1 MARQYEKKGRKMNDN
16 DDEYLEE
23 KTKEVRSLEN
33 NNLIAIGKI
42 LVEVKEKLSN
52 HKNGKYGEW
61 VKNDLGISREKAR
74 ILEHRALLY
83 LRTKNEKLN
92 DIKEVSNLAVSYIA
106 RNELDDKEIE
116 KMIEDKEIAS
126 ERIKEEKTK
135 RANKN
140 KFGSLKFEIEEIK
153 KILMGLEAKG
163 LVDRVRSLTAIEM
176 KLKRFEREVREL
188 KEKTQRKQDE
198 KVSRK
203 MF

>member
-1 MARQYEKKGRKMNDN
+1 MNEE
-16 DDEYLEE
+16 DEYLQE
-23 KTKEVRSLEN
+23 KTKEVKSLEN
-33 NNLIAIGKI
+33 SNLLEIGKI
-42 LVEVKEKLSN
+42 LVEVKGKLAN
-52 HKNGKYGEW
+52 RKNGRYGEW

-74 ILEHRALLY
+74 MLEYRALLF
-83 LRTKNEKLN
+83 LKTKNSKLN
-92 DIKEVSNLAVSYIA
+92 DVREVSNLAIAYIA

-116 KMIEDKEIAS
+116 RMIEDKEIAS

-140 KFGSLKFEIEEIK
+140 EFGRLKFEIEEIK
-153 KILMGLEAKG
+153 KILMYIESKG
-163 LVDRVRSLTAIEM
+163 LVDKIRSLTAIEM

-198 KVSRK
+198 KVSRR

>member
-1 MARQYEKKGRKMNDN
+1 MKRKEEKMNE
-16 DDEYLEE
+16 DEYLEE
-23 KTKEVRSLEN
+23 KTKEVKSLEN
-33 NNLIAIGKI
+33 SNLIEIGKI
-42 LVEVKEKLSN
+42 LVEVKGKLSN
-52 HKNGKYGEW
+52 RKNGRYGEW

>member
-1 MARQYEKKGRKMNDN
+1 MNEDDYLQEKA
-16 DDEYLEE
+16 E
-23 KTKEVRSLEN
+23 EVRNLEST
-33 NNLIAIGKI
+33 NLIEIGRI
-42 LVEVKEKLSN
+42 LIEVKEKLAN
-52 HKNGKYGEW
+52 HKTGRYGEW
-61 VKNDLGISREKAR
+61 IKKDLGISREKAR
-74 ILEHRALLY
+74 VLEHRALLY

-106 RNELDDKEIE
+106 RNELNDKEIE
-116 KMIEDKEIAS
+116 KMIDDKEVAS
-126 ERIKEEKTK
+126 KRIKEEKTK

-140 KFGSLKFEIEEIK
+140 EFGRLKFEIEEIK

>member
-1 MARQYEKKGRKMNDN
+1 MNE
-16 DDEYLEE
+16 DEYLEE
-23 KTKEVRSLEN
+23 KTKEVKSLEN
-33 NNLIAIGKI
+33 SNLIEIGKI

-83 LRTKNEKLN
+83 SKTKNEKLN

-126 ERIKEEKTK
+126 KRIREEKIK
-135 RANKN
+135 RVNQN
-140 KFGSLKFEIEEIK
+140 EFGNLKFEVEEIK
-153 KILMGLEAKG
+153 KILMYIESKG
-163 LVDRVRSLTAIEM
+163 LVDKIRSLTAIEM

>member
-1 MARQYEKKGRKMNDN
+1 MTRQYEKKGRKMNEE
-16 DDEYLEE
+16 DEYLNE
-23 KTKEVRSLEN
+23 KAEEVRNLEST
-33 NNLIAIGKI
+33 NLLQIGRI
-42 LVEVKEKLSN
+42 LIEVKNRLSN

-61 VKNDLGISREKAR
+61 VKNLGISREKAR

-92 DIKEVSNLAVSYIA
+92 NIKEVSNLAVSYIA

-116 KMIEDKEIAS
+116 RMIEDKEIVS

-135 RANKN
+135 RANKS

-188 KEKTQRKQDE
+188 KEKTQRRQEE

>member
-1 MARQYEKKGRKMNDN
+1 MNE
-16 DDEYLEE
+16 DEYLQE
-23 KTKEVRSLEN
+23 KAEEVRNLEST
-33 NNLIAIGKI
+33 NLLQIGRI
-42 LVEVKEKLSN
+42 LIEVKNRLSN
-52 HKNGKYGEW
+52 HKNGRYGEW
-61 VKNDLGISREKAR
+61 IKKDLGISREKAR
-74 ILEHRALLY
+74 VLEHRALLY

-92 DIKEVSNLAVSYIA
+92 DIKEVSNLAVAYIA

-116 KMIEDKEIAS
+116 RMIEDKEIAS

-135 RANKN
+135 RTKRANKN
-140 KFGSLKFEIEEIK
+140 EFGRLKFEIEEIK
-153 KILMGLEAKG
+153 KILMGLEPKG

>member
-140 KFGSLKFEIEEIK
+140 KFGSLKFEIE
-153 KILMGLEAKG
+153 
-163 LVDRVRSLTAIEM
+163 
-176 KLKRFEREVREL
+176 
-188 KEKTQRKQDE
+188 
-198 KVSRK
+198 
-203 MF
+203 

>member
-1 MARQYEKKGRKMNDN
+1 MNE
-16 DDEYLEE
+16 DEYLQE
-23 KTKEVRSLEN
+23 KAEEVRNLEST
-33 NNLIAIGKI
+33 NLLQIGRI
-42 LVEVKEKLSN
+42 LIEVKERLAN
-52 HKNGKYGEW
+52 HKNGRYGEW

-92 DIKEVSNLAVSYIA
+92 NIKEVSNLAVSYIA

-116 KMIEDKEIAS
+116 RMIEDKEIVS
-126 ERIKEEKTK
+126 ERIKAEKTK
-135 RANKN
+135 RANKS

-188 KEKTQRKQDE
+188 KEKTRRRQEE
-198 KVSRK
+198 KVNRK

>member
-1 MARQYEKKGRKMNDN
+1 MKRKEEKMNE
-16 DDEYLEE
+16 DEYLEE
-23 KTKEVRSLEN
+23 KTKEVKSLEN
-33 NNLIAIGKI
+33 SNLIEIGKI
-42 LVEVKEKLSN
+42 LVEVKGKLSN
-52 HKNGKYGEW
+52 HKNGRYGEW

>member
-1 MARQYEKKGRKMNDN
+1 MNE
-16 DDEYLEE
+16 DEYLQE
-23 KTKEVRSLEN
+23 KAEEVRNLEST
-33 NNLIAIGKI
+33 NLLQIGRI
-42 LVEVKEKLSN
+42 LIEVKERLAN
-52 HKNGKYGEW
+52 HKNGRYGEW

-116 KMIEDKEIAS
+116 RMIEDKEIAS

-135 RANKN
+135 RANKS
-140 KFGSLKFEIEEIK
+140 KFGNLKFEIEEIK

-188 KEKTQRKQDE
+188 KEKTRRRQEE
-198 KVSRK
+198 KVNRK